1 MAVEKCKVCNTLK
14 KTYTAISAGS
24 DEAGLAE
31 KWNKNIPQL

>member
-24 DEAGLAE
+24 DEAELAG
-31 KWNKNIPQL
+31 K